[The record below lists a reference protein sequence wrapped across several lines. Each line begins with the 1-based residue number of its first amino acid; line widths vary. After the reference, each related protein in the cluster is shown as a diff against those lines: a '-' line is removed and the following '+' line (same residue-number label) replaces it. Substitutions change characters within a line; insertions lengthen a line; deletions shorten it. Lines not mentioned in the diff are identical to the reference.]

1 MNEDGLDDI
10 TVQNLKAAGSAMPF
24 TIANLFCNQAAHAKR
39 LNDLAEKA
47 MQGMLSPSLDPMAE
61 IRERVAN
68 FHLR

>member
-1 MNEDGLDDI
+1 MNEAIIDAI
-10 TVQNLKAAGSAMPF
+10 VSRNLKGIAEPAAF